1 MDPSTILKG
10 ILLGLSIAAPMGPIS
25 MVCIRSTLSGGRGA
39 GVAAGF
45 GVATADAC
53 YGVIAGLGVT
63 AASSFLLQY
72 LDFIRLCGGIFLC
85 YLGLSTFFRK
95 TTQSIESSEQHL
107 LGSFASTFLLTLAN
121 PMTIVSFASIFAATG
136 LTVPN
141 SSGTQI
147 MGLVSGVFLGSAL
160 WWILLSIGVSLFR
173 KTLLSP
179 YSLRLINRLSAVV
192 LIGFGIWILLQIIR

>member
-1 MDPSTILKG
+1 MDPNTILKG

-39 GVAAGF
+39 GYAAGF

-136 LTVPN
+136 FTVPN
-141 SSGTQI
+141 SGGTQI

-160 WWILLSIGVSLFR
+160 WWILLSMGVSLFR

-179 YSLRLINRLSAVV
+179 YSLRLINRLSAVI
-192 LIGFGIWILLQIIR
+192 LIGFGIWTLLQITR